1 MVIINILFLSFFK
14 YTNYFIFPLGKSIKK
29 IISLS
34 NNYKALGLAGFGIPD
49 FGDYSFEVGD
59 HFGDFI
65 NDNYGYASQSDEDSN
80 DFGADGDGFDTSDEI
95 GTESWFDGMF

>member
-1 MVIINILFLSFFK
+1 MPNHSILGFGDEEITLMIFLHLPPRQIQGIILILEKIFLS
-14 YTNYFIFPLGKSIKK
+14 
-29 IISLS
+29 
-34 NNYKALGLAGFGIPD
+34 
-49 FGDYSFEVGD
+49 DYSFEVGD

-95 GTESWFDGMF
+95 GTES